1 MKRATNVDLAIIYLD
16 GGFNLTMTIY
26 LEDNG
31 FDLTSAIIFVYTYLI
46 SDLKSRKGGWMDFI
60 RGIKLL
66 YSFIA
71 V

>member
-31 FDLTSAIIFVYTYLI
+31 FDL
-46 SDLKSRKGGWMDFI
+46 
-60 RGIKLL
+60 
-66 YSFIA
+66 IA
-71 V
+71 VIYLYAVSNFRYKISKGRMDGLYQRN

>member
-31 FDLTSAIIFVYTYLI
+31 FDLTSAIIFVYTYAVFNFRFKI
-46 SDLKSRKGGWMDFI
+46 SKGRMD
-60 RGIKLL
+60 GL
-66 YSFIA
+66 YQRN
-71 V
+71 